1 MMRWIPPKQWSRIHV
16 VHCGLGPEYLDSLV
30 PPVEAG
36 AGFLAVG
43 RLSEEKGHMCL
54 VNAFARLPKTGASSR
69 LVLAGDGP
77 LRAVIEGRCRELG
90 IADRV
95 KITGWV
101 SGDQVRQLLL
111 ESRALVLPSFAEGL
125 PVVLMESLAMGRPVV
140 SSWVAGV
147 PELVEAGING
157 WLVPPGNEEALA
169 QALQQCLDASLETLA
184 RMGSAGQDA
193 VQQRHDARIEGARLA
208 GLFRNVGSV
217 QPSLG

>member
-1 MMRWIPPKQWSRIHV
+1 
-16 VHCGLGPEYLDSLV
+16 
-30 PPVEAG
+30 
-36 AGFLAVG
+36 
-43 RLSEEKGHMCL
+43 
-54 VNAFARLPKTGASSR
+54 
-69 LVLAGDGP
+69 
-77 LRAVIEGRCRELG
+77 
-90 IADRV
+90 
-95 KITGWV
+95 
-101 SGDQVRQLLL
+101 
-111 ESRALVLPSFAEGL
+111 
-125 PVVLMESLAMGRPVV
+125 MESLAMGRPVV